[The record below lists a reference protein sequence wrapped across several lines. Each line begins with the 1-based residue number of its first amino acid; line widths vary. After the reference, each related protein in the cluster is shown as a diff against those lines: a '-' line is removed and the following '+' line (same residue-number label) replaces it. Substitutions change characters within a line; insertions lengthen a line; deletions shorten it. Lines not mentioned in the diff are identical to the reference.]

1 MDVSS
6 PWETSLRPPE
16 ASGGDAATLSS
27 ESYQFWLQTDPEDT
41 QDAVTASR
49 KCNKQRTSRS
59 AKKRKSTYDI
69 RREQKVELTAQAET
83 LQKQL
88 DELKYRVLVE
98 QGEAAKSNER
108 VAAGNTVLQEFI
120 QQQHLQLANMQ
131 AMLAGHLQ
139 QNVDS
144 LHPAQTIIRLGTDPI
159 ERYNVL
165 VALKDKKLQE
175 AKQFISTRSQG
186 VDPRSSYSQEERNND
201 GDFCHVIFENKTIQG
216 ASARE
221 VFEAFIDVAQNA
233 EIIISEMFGS
243 ITIRENTEADTRDIS
258 QGTLV
263 ESNTVM
269 FAEFVEAKD
278 EQEESCGVI
287 VADFV
292 DSDELYPY
300 KPEEREKHKASDDQ
314 ELLVVAT
321 RWSCSKIRRSGMNLS
336 ADECENC

>member
-1 MDVSS
+1 MPPQPSFTPAMDVSS

-49 KCNKQRTSRS
+49 KRNKQRTSRS

-69 RREQKVELTAQAET
+69 RREQKEELTAQAET

-98 QGEAAKSNER
+98 QGEAAKSNEH

-186 VDPRSSYSQEERNND
+186 LDPRSSYSQEERNND
-201 GDFCHVIFENKTIQG
+201 GDFCHVVFENKTIQG

-258 QGTLV
+258 QRPRM
-263 ESNTVM
+263 S
-269 FAEFVEAKD
+269 K
-278 EQEESCGVI
+278 
-287 VADFV
+287 
-292 DSDELYPY
+292 
-300 KPEEREKHKASDDQ
+300 KKA
-314 ELLVVAT
+314 V
-321 RWSCSKIRRSGMNLS
+321 G
-336 ADECENC
+336 

>member
-98 QGEAAKSNER
+98 N
-108 VAAGNTVLQEFI
+108 
-120 QQQHLQLANMQ
+120 ANGSSYQ
-131 AMLAGHLQ
+131 Q

-201 GDFCHVIFENKTIQG
+201 GDFCH
-216 ASARE
+216 
-221 VFEAFIDVAQNA
+221 NA

-300 KPEEREKHKASDDQ
+300 KPEERVRRDTTTVFMIRSFKEKHKASDDQ

-336 ADECENC
+336 ADVVRELLESTVSFGDTMKKCIQQRLGKTGICDPRKSSPPQ